1 MRSNGKPEMIKFF
14 KRKKTASSI
23 YDEKIDSLEATLKN
37 IEQYLFQLSSNKG
50 PPILKQQVS
59 IRHENPGS
67 PENKTEQHVQPTPIK
82 TEDSLGSAAGSPIK
96 IESLRVDKIIVE
108 KLEYSNNFGQLGINE
123 LTGKLNIGASY
134 EGKLKKMPEFSM
146 AKFASKDD
154 EKAPEVKLHSRKEE

>member
-1 MRSNGKPEMIKFF
+1 MIKFF

-59 IRHENPGS
+59 IRHENLGRQ
-67 PENKTEQHVQPTPIK
+67 EHKTEQHIQPPPIN
-82 TEDSLGSAAGSPIK
+82 TEDSLGASAGSPIK

-154 EKAPEVKLHSRKEE
+154 DEKAPEVKLHSRKEE